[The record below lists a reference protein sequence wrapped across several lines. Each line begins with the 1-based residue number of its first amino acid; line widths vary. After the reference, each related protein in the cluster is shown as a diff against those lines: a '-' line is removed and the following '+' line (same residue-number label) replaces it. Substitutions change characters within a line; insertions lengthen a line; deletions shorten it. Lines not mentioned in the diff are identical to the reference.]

1 MAKVKIMGNAMVVFS
16 TLKLED
22 IKQAEKRRPEVLR
35 IVDPE
40 TKDVVFAIGT
50 GSVSSIGDEGVTFA
64 DASPDGFAQI
74 TMVIRDREDIE
85 DLKGEIADRLGTA
98 LVNLGKIEVS
108 LPSALNEIAA
118 EKAAIDGLIE
128 IIG

>member
-1 MAKVKIMGNAMVVFS
+1 
-16 TLKLED
+16 
-22 IKQAEKRRPEVLR
+22 
-35 IVDPE
+35 
-40 TKDVVFAIGT
+40 
-50 GSVSSIGDEGVTFA
+50 
-64 DASPDGFAQI
+64 
-74 TMVIRDREDIE
+74 MVIRDREDIE